1 MKKEHIE
8 EKEHREMAQIF
19 TEVDVIPLYFSM
31 GAYFVHPNRQEGSM
45 VLELGMGRG
54 TRGSAWTLESTGEHV
69 R

>member
-1 MKKEHIE
+1 
-8 EKEHREMAQIF
+8 MAQIF

-54 TRGSAWTLESTGEHV
+54 TRGSAWTLESTGQHV